1 MDRIK
6 SLANTNLR
14 VFSLFTILILLCC
27 TPLLFSLMRKLYAK
41 DLDELITS
49 RSNEF
54 VSRYLPDF
62 SQTDVKVWNKYNED
76 VQIIPYDS
84 MLILNKP
91 IQEPFFNKAEGHQV
105 DYRILY
111 TKIKIRNHP
120 YILVSRIPM
129 IEDHDLIMILITQY
143 GSLFLILIVSL
154 TLLQKLISK
163 KLWKPFYSTL
173 EKIEHFSLEKGAI
186 PKFDN
191 TGACEF
197 VMLNG
202 ILTDLIKENV
212 SIYKKQKEFIENAA
226 HELQTP
232 LAVFQSQ
239 LDILL
244 QQSDLSKS
252 ITDKIQSLYSQSAR
266 MARLNKNLLL
276 LTRIDN
282 QEFDKTEE
290 IDFVQTLYGQLQYLR
305 ELAESE
311 GLKFKVNIEKPLKI
325 KGNRILTESLITNL
339 IVNAIRYN
347 NENGII
353 KIQINDRIF
362 EVSNSGD
369 STPLDSNRIFRR
381 FNNISKEKRGN
392 GLGLSI
398 VYQICQ
404 FHKWNIKY
412 VYNNDLHNFIVTFY

>member
-1 MDRIK
+1 MK

-54 VSRYLPDF
+54 VSKYLPEF
-62 SQTDVKVWNKYNED
+62 SPTDIKVWNKYNED
-76 VQIIPYDS
+76 VQIMPYDS

-91 IQEPFFNKAEGHQV
+91 IQAPFFNKAEGHQV

-120 YILVSRIPM
+120 YILESRIPM
-129 IEDHDLIMILITQY
+129 IENHDLIMILVTQY

-154 TLLQKLISK
+154 AVLQKLISR

-173 EKIEHFSLEKGAI
+173 EKIEHFSLEKGAV
-186 PKFDN
+186 PEFDN
-191 TGACEF
+191 SGVCEF
-197 VMLNG
+197 VMLNK

-212 SIYKKQKEFIENAA
+212 SIYKKQKEFIENAS

-252 ITDKIQSLYSQSAR
+252 ITDKIQSLYSLSAR

-347 NENGII
+347 IENGII

-381 FNNISKEKRGN
+381 FNNISKEKRSN

-404 FHKWNIKY
+404 FHQWNIKY
-412 VYNNDLHNFIVTFY
+412 IYNNDLHNFIVTFY